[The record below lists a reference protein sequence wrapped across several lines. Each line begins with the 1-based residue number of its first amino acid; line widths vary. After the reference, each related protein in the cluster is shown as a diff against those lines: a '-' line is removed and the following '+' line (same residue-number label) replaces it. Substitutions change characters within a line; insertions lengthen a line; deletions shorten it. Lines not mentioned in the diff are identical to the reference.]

1 MRSFFT
7 FQIRNTI
14 LFTEAELQAKVD
26 VPHTIAMLCC
36 PDVLLC
42 LFLHLF
48 HIDTGSVILHRKNN
62 ILFLSSRADPDLT
75 AFNIRFLRNPMDDRI
90 FHKWLENNIETCIAL
105 QFFRYIYLERNGVIK
120 VIIFDIDINLNML
133 DSPME
138 IRLFP

>member
-48 HIDTGSVILHRKNN
+48 HTFAPFVVILLKAPGAKLQGEGDADDPGARSHVQYTETGTCGVFQHKFDK
-62 ILFLSSRADPDLT
+62 FLGFGPWNQSTR
-75 AFNIRFLRNPMDDRI
+75 IRQELPSV
-90 FHKWLENNIETCIAL
+90 E
-105 QFFRYIYLERNGVIK
+105 FRRPEQMLERDALG
-120 VIIFDIDINLNML
+120 FFL
-133 DSPME
+133 
-138 IRLFP
+138 